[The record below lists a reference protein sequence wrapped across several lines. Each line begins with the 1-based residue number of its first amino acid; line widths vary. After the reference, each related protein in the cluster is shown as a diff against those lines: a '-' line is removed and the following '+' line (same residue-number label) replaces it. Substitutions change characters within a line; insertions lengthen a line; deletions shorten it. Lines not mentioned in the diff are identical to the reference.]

1 GKRARCAPPGPW
13 GIASA
18 SPPSASASA
27 FTASR
32 VVRPQSSRA
41 GFTSAPDSVIDRYDG
56 AGAQPLIITASKP
69 VRLSVAGKRP
79 PKVESK
85 KRPVSGDLLATQAR
99 LLPGTVVSVMGPTP
113 KTTALPGA
121 NASVPAGTWSYSRRA
136 ARPLPP
142 RSPRAGR

>member
-1 GKRARCAPPGPW
+1 GGSPAGPMA
-13 GIASA
+13 IASA

-41 GFTSAPDSVIDRYDG
+41 GFSSAPDSVTDRYDG
-56 AGAQPLIITASKP
+56 AAARPLMNTASKP

-99 LLPGTVVSVMGPTP
+99 LLPGTVVSVIGPTP
-113 KTTALPGA
+113 KTTALSGA
-121 NASVPAGTWSYSRRA
+121 NVSVPAGT
-136 ARPLPP
+136 
-142 RSPRAGR
+142 RS